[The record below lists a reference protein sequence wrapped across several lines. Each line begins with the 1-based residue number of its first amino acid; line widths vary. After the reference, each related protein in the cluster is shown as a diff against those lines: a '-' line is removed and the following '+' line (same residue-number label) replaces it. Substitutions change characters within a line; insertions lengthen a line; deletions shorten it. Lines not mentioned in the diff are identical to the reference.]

1 MILLMMLCRVGQQVS
16 VTLFFLPV
24 GIMSVA
30 YALIAAR
37 LWGSK
42 PPGEKLDSTVNNQD
56 RAKKKVSA
64 RSISDKLAVLW
75 MSSVLELKIHQKFP
89 FCIFS
94 YGIYLNGSKLW
105 LHYRCDKE
113 WSENQEENK
122 HVSLYGFHRSD
133 LVI

>member
-1 MILLMMLCRVGQQVS
+1 MLCRVGQQVS

-64 RSISDKLAVLW
+64 RSISDKLAVL
-75 MSSVLELKIHQKFP
+75 
-89 FCIFS
+89 
-94 YGIYLNGSKLW
+94 
-105 LHYRCDKE
+105 
-113 WSENQEENK
+113 
-122 HVSLYGFHRSD
+122 
-133 LVI
+133 